1 METKFHFGYFLHIV
15 VSNRKSFC
23 DWERQCV
30 KSTQNGTLFPI
41 GHDFYT
47 GIPEKE
53 AEIWLDTTKI
63 QIRKINSD

>member
-53 AEIWLDTTKI
+53 AEI
-63 QIRKINSD
+63 